1 MSKDLRIISASD
13 LFRKNIPELKYNIQH
28 LVVPGLTILAAA
40 PKVGKSYL
48 ICYLGYCMATG
59 QKAFAKLSTRKSKVL
74 FLALED
80 NERRLQARLAEIANA
95 SLLGAVNIPEN
106 LHLVTSLGENKDS
119 IQVIKRLINKEGYE
133 VVIIDILQRIAKPE
147 ETGSYKKEY
156 TLVKRLK
163 ELVEIIQNS
172 LTQSGVFEFQE
183 EESTDYARDIFS
195 AACIV
200 NYLENDVPVAK
211 LAFAKA
217 STRKGLYLANIVPKP
232 GNSISMEKYNKIG
245 LLFIREFKAFYTYQ
259 DKRVTFTSTGEA
271 ITLANIIPGGK
282 TRTFF
287 QRYLNAHPVSYHP
300 LDIERLDV
308 FICALSR
315 FRSSINLALLNRYL
329 REELKWNKKDSNWCT
344 KRIDTGLCVLE
355 VNRKF

>member
-1 MSKDLRIISASD
+1 M
-13 LFRKNIPELKYNIQH
+13 EL
-28 LVVPGLTILAAA
+28 LTIYIRIDYNFTY
-40 PKVGKSYL
+40 KSLTRFSIGLFWFESGESTMIDYL
-48 ICYLGYCMATG
+48 DIYLHPIH
-59 QKAFAKLSTRKSKVL
+59 F
-74 FLALED
+74 E
-80 NERRLQARLAEIANA
+80 AE
-95 SLLGAVNIPEN
+95 
-106 LHLVTSLGENKDS
+106 
-119 IQVIKRLINKEGYE
+119 
-133 VVIIDILQRIAKPE
+133 
-147 ETGSYKKEY
+147 
-156 TLVKRLK
+156 

-232 GNSISMEKYNKIG
+232 GGSISMEKYNEIG
-245 LLFIREFKAFYTYQ
+245 LLFIREFKAFYIYQ
-259 DKRVTFTSTGEA
+259 NKRVTITSTGEA
-271 ITLANIIPGGK
+271 ITLADIIPGSK

-287 QRYLNAHPVSYHP
+287 QRYLNAHPLSYHP

-315 FRSSINLALLNRYL
+315 FRSSIKLELLNRYL
-329 REELKWNKKDSNWCT
+329 KEELNWDKKDANWCT
-344 KRIDTGLCVLE
+344 KRINTGLRVLE